1 MKYSLCFYFVQH
13 SYVLVVLLFLLFTLQ
28 NYKLFLNKQK
38 ITYTSFAQPSL
49 NLRST
54 FAQPSL
60 NLRSSFAQPSLN
72 LRSTFAQGWGDVD
85 RYFVRYYSE
94 PIASVRA
101 ATCAGVVAHEVI
113 SRIAVCSLSM
123 VFHR

>member
-1 MKYSLCFYFVQH
+1 MQY
-13 SYVLVVLLFLLFTLQ
+13 SYVLLVLLFLLFTLQ

-38 ITYTSFAQPSL
+38 ITYTSFVTYSAVPARCEPHWLLSFVTYSAAPARRLSFAYPSL
-49 NLRST
+49 I
-54 FAQPSL
+54 
-60 NLRSSFAQPSLN
+60 LRSS
-72 LRSTFAQGWGDVD
+72 FAQGWGDVD

-113 SRIAVCSLSM
+113 SRIAVCSSSM

>member
-1 MKYSLCFYFVQH
+1 MQY
-13 SYVLVVLLFLLFTLQ
+13 SYVLLVLLFLLFTLQ

-38 ITYTSFAQPSL
+38 ITYTSFAHPSL

-54 FAQPSL
+54 FAQ
-60 NLRSSFAQPSLN
+60 R
-72 LRSTFAQGWGDVD
+72 WGDVD

-113 SRIAVCSLSM
+113 NRIAVCSLSM